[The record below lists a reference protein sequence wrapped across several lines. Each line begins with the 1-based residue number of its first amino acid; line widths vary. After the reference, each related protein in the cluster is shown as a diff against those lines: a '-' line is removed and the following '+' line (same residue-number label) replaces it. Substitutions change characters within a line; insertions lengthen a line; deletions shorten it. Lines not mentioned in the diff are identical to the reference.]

1 MQVSGMACRPQP
13 VASDAPGTWN
23 WLHGAEL
30 AGPVPGLPAQATR
43 SEMTL
48 MVSESIP
55 HLHRCPEAFDLKHL
69 LSTDYV
75 AGVN

>member
-1 MQVSGMACRPQP
+1 M
-13 VASDAPGTWN
+13 
-23 WLHGAEL
+23 
-30 AGPVPGLPAQATR
+30 VPGLPAQATR

-55 HLHRCPEAFDLKHL
+55 HLHCCPEAIYLKHL

-75 AGVN
+75 AGED